1 MKEKPPDD
9 ARIRHILDAISEI
22 EVYVKEI
29 EFSFFETD
37 SKTKFASIKQL
48 EIIGEAVYHL
58 TDKLKSQFPEIQWKA
73 IEALRHILVHDYYA
87 IQDDILWRIIQTH
100 LPIFKS
106 GIEEIARN
114 LT

>member
-37 SKTKFASIKQL
+37 SKTKFASI
-48 EIIGEAVYHL
+48 
-58 TDKLKSQFPEIQWKA
+58 
-73 IEALRHILVHDYYA
+73 
-87 IQDDILWRIIQTH
+87 
-100 LPIFKS
+100 
-106 GIEEIARN
+106 
-114 LT
+114 